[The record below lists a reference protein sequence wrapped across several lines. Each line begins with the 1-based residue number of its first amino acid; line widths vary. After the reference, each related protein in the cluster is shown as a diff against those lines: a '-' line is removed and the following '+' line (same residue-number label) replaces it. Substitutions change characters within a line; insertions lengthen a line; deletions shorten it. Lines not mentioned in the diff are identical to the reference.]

1 MSPAEMSERIARLEA
16 QRENADGWMKDISD
30 RLKHV
35 ERNVWF
41 GVGLLTALQL
51 FLKFYRP

>member
-1 MSPAEMSERIARLEA
+1 MTAAETAERVARLEA
-16 QRENADGWMKDISD
+16 QRESSDGWMKDISD
-30 RLKHV
+30 RLRLV

>member
-1 MSPAEMSERIARLEA
+1 MTAAEMSERIAKLEA
-16 QRENADGWMKDISD
+16 HQENSSGWMKDISD